1 MRTLPVRYRGG
12 APVGQ
17 QARLPLGGAAVLRVA
32 ALLAAGSLAAGCGS
46 AHNPFAAQP
55 TATAT
60 VTVTPTPTAD
70 PVVTLSPIRPTI
82 PSSSQQVD
90 ASDLARQILDIS
102 PPRGYQWNAANTP
115 DLRADI
121 DQLVTLFDGT
131 TRANEVGQLYALF
144 GAALDE
150 RTAGSDS
157 RRWWVTVASLITNGD
172 QARSFEDPLPG
183 YLNPNDHGAAAPETP
198 KPTAAETTG
207 TRSVTTATAAPDGSV
222 PPSVAPTAAPVGTDD
237 PNDFEEAFFDG
248 AYQVPVELAPGL
260 LEFTTADDGIP
271 CRVYVYN
278 THHTGRGYMVT
289 ATAQIRLKAS
299 DTELTTTGCTFDR
312 VAH

>member
-1 MRTLPVRYRGG
+1 MRMLPVRYRGG
-12 APVGQ
+12 APAGQ
-17 QARLPLGGAAVLRVA
+17 QGRLPLGGAVVLRVA

-70 PVVTLSPIRPTI
+70 PVVTLSPIRPTV

-102 PPRGYQWNAANTP
+102 PPRGYQWNAENTQ

-131 TRANEVGQLYALF
+131 TRADEVGQLYAFF

-150 RTAGSDS
+150 HTAGTDS

-183 YLNPNDHGAAAPETP
+183 YLDPNDHGAGAPETP
-198 KPTAAETTG
+198 EPTAAETT
-207 TRSVTTATAAPDGSV
+207 TRSVTTATADPDDSV
-222 PPSVAPTAAPVGTDD
+222 PPSVPPTAAPVGTDNPD
-237 PNDFEEAFFDG
+237 DFEEDFFDG

-260 LEFTTADDGIP
+260 FEFTTADDGIP
-271 CRVYVYN
+271 CRAYVYN
-278 THHTGRGYMVT
+278 SHHTGRAYT
-289 ATAQIRLKAS
+289 ATSTHRVRVKTT
-299 DTELTTTGCTFDR
+299 DTEVIAAGCIFSR
-312 VAH
+312 VAR